1 MSDILPASPLV
12 GGPSIAQL
20 GEQVAA
26 QLASPA
32 PAPVAAPAGAAIAA
46 PVAAAP
52 APAAIKL
59 VDLDAGGGWGSSEYT
74 FKHPFRFRN
83 QEYLRCTIREP
94 NGGDVERRIKGID
107 YMREVRELAVDLTML
122 PDDVFG
128 VMHASDRS
136 GILRAVGNAIA
147 DAP

>member
-32 PAPVAAPAGAAIAA
+32 PAPVVA
-46 PVAAAP
+46 PVTTAP
-52 APAAIKL
+52 APAAPKL
-59 VDLDAGGGWGSSEYT
+59 VDLDAGGGWGSSDYT
-74 FKHPFRFRN
+74 FKHPFRFRG
-83 QEYLRCTIREP
+83 QDYLRCTIREP
-94 NGGDVERRIKGID
+94 NGGDVERRIKGVD